1 MQYESTFNAID
12 NILRNEAGCSTELD
26 YIEQT
31 SWLLF
36 LKYLDDLEAEREMN
50 AHMAGKDY
58 KRLITGFM
66 RWSQWAAP
74 KKADGTPDDINCMT
88 GPDLQQ
94 FVDTKL
100 FPELRKFQTTAS
112 SANTLE
118 YKIGEIFAELR
129 NKITSGYNLRE
140 IINLVDSLHFQS
152 AQDKHEMT
160 LLYES
165 KIQRMGNAGR
175 NGGEYYTPRPLIRTI
190 VKVVDPKIGET
201 VYDPACG
208 SAGFLCEAFAYMSQ
222 KIKSSNDNKI
232 LQEKT
237 FFGKEKKPL
246 PYIIATMNMIFH
258 GVQAPNIIRGNTL
271 AENMAQVQEKDRKDV
286 ILANPPFG
294 GSERGEV
301 LQNFDLRT
309 SETAYMFMQHF
320 IKMLKAGGRA
330 GIVIKNTFLSNG
342 DAAQLRKVL
351 LEQCNLHT
359 ILDLPSGVFQGA
371 GVKTVVLFFDKGK
384 PTKKI
389 WYYQLNPGR
398 NLGKTNA
405 LNEEDLADF
414 LMLQKTKADS
424 ENSWSI
430 DVSKLGNDCDLSV
443 KNPNK
448 VEEVDERSAA
458 EIIGS
463 LRYFN
468 EGAKALLDEL
478 RESYQHY
485 QTESMNAMRRKTS
498 WMFKKIG
505 QVCDIINGFA
515 FKSNEYVSE
524 GIRVIRIMNVQKGFV
539 EDKEPKYYPKSTELE
554 LRRYLLKEN
563 DLLLSLTGNVGRVA
577 LLNGRF
583 LPAYLNQRVA
593 CLRIKSEKELDKS
606 FLFHYLNSN
615 LFENDCIKSSRG
627 AAQKNMSTV
636 WLASYLI
643 PVPPLAEQISIVS
656 HLDSVISQIER
667 ITENLRIMLEECD
680 TLKQAM
686 LREVFE

>member
-36 LKYLDDLEAEREMN
+36 LKYLDDLEAEREMKAVMEN
-50 AHMAGKDY
+50 KEY
-58 KRLITGFM
+58 KRIITGFM

-74 KKADGTPDDINCMT
+74 KKADGSPDDINCMT

-140 IINLVDSLHFQS
+140 IINLIDSLHFQS
-152 AQDKHEMT
+152 AEDKHEMT
-160 LLYES
+160 VLYES
-165 KIQRMGNAGR
+165 KIARMGNAGR

-208 SAGFLCEAFAYMSQ
+208 SAGFLCEAFTYMQQ
-222 KIKSSNDNKI
+222 KIKSVNDSKI

-258 GVQAPNIIRGNTL
+258 GVAAPNLSRGNTL
-271 AENMAQVQEKDRKDV
+271 AENMSQVQEKDRKDV

-342 DAAQLRKVL
+342 DAAALRKL
-351 LEQCNLHT
+351 LLKQCNLHT
-359 ILDLPSGVFQGA
+359 ILDLPGGVFQGA
-371 GVKTVVLFFDKGK
+371 GVKTVVLFFDKGT

-405 LNEEDLADF
+405 LNEDDLADF
-414 LMLQKTKADS
+414 LALQKTKADS
-424 ENSWSI
+424 ENSWTL
-430 DVSKLGNDCDLSV
+430 DVSTLGNDYDLSV

-458 EIIGS
+458 EIVDSLIG
-463 LRYFN
+463 LHEEAQN
-468 EGAKALLDEL
+468 LLDEI
-478 RESYQHY
+478 
-485 QTESMNAMRRKTS
+485 
-498 WMFKKIG
+498 KK
-505 QVCDIINGFA
+505 
-515 FKSNEYVSE
+515 
-524 GIRVIRIMNVQKGFV
+524 MV
-539 EDKEPKYYPKSTELE
+539 E
-554 LRRYLLKEN
+554 
-563 DLLLSLTGNVGRVA
+563 
-577 LLNGRF
+577 
-583 LPAYLNQRVA
+583 
-593 CLRIKSEKELDKS
+593 
-606 FLFHYLNSN
+606 
-615 LFENDCIKSSRG
+615 
-627 AAQKNMSTV
+627 
-636 WLASYLI
+636 
-643 PVPPLAEQISIVS
+643 
-656 HLDSVISQIER
+656 
-667 ITENLRIMLEECD
+667 
-680 TLKQAM
+680 
-686 LREVFE
+686 